1 MEILNLF
8 DTLERPFTIRYYIPT
23 LLTSTLLEKQFI
35 LEKDYKKSLLL
46 QQKQKM
52 TLED

>member
-1 MEILNLF
+1 MRDLVYLSLQLNAK
-8 DTLERPFTIRYYIPT
+8 
-23 LLTSTLLEKQFI
+23 TLLEKQFI